1 MKSRFMSLQLPDKIT
16 AMAGV
21 RVETTRT
28 GLLEEGVLPMEDQIK
43 VVGMEDKIV
52 VDQVEAME
60 GHHSS
65 RVATQP
71 LAWDLREVEEGVVM
85 EAQVEEAMLL
95 DHMAEGGVLQLVVV
109 DHNSLGEHL

>member
-1 MKSRFMSLQLPDKIT
+1 MSGQLTDKIT

-21 RVETTRT
+21 REETIQA
-28 GLLEEGVLPMEDQIK
+28 GPLEEGGLPMADQIK

-71 LAWDLREVEEGVVM
+71 LAWDLREVGEGVVM
-85 EAQVEEAMLL
+85 GAQVEEAILL
-95 DHMAEGGVLQLVVV
+95 DHMVEGGVLQLVGV